1 MDDQLVPEN
10 FTIEFEPIGKRVF
23 LSPDKTIMDA
33 SLLSGLDL
41 ITSCNG
47 LGACASC
54 KIQSISGSL
63 SPLTTSEIAKL
74 TEQEINEGIRLA
86 CQVKPLS
93 NLRIYIPPSS
103 LIHGQ
108 QLQIDGDHQALEFN
122 PSIQAID
129 IKIPPFGP
137 HDLYSDWERV
147 KRTCL
152 ENNVVLSTI
161 AFPVLQDLPNVLREN
176 QWKVR
181 VLYNQNRMIN
191 IVAPESPFYGIAL
204 DIGSTKI
211 ASYWVD
217 LQTGAIIHQTG
228 FMNPQISFGEDVVN
242 RIAYANQ
249 STEHQHQLQKV
260 LIQSINQ
267 HIQETCSKF
276 SIDKN
281 QIVDMVVVGNSVI
294 QHLFCGI
301 PVRPLGE
308 APYTPVIK
316 EALEIPATSLNLDI
330 APGADVFIPPLI
342 AGYVGADHTAGL
354 IATRFNE
361 FRDTTCLIDVGTNT
375 EISLIFQGQTYS
387 CSCASGPAFEG
398 AHIHDGM
405 RAAPGA
411 IDKITIEE
419 NQISFSTIS
428 QRKPVGICGSGIL
441 SGVAEMRKNN
451 IIDRRGVF
459 QKAHPLTKIQ
469 DGQKFIVIAEREE
482 DHVKHSIRISRHD
495 VNEIQLAKGAIR
507 TGIEI
512 LCQEAGI
519 LPNQVQKFL
528 IAGAFGNHLD
538 LASAIEIGMFPEVSI
553 ERYSQIGNAAGV
565 GSREMLLNKNLRKL
579 SSAIIEDIQYIE
591 LTSQQSFK
599 DTYINALSLEKN
611 DHISQ

>member
-1 MDDQLVPEN
+1 MNDLLHPN
-10 FTIEFEPIGKRVF
+10 KFTIDFEPIGKRVF
-23 LSPDKTIMDA
+23 LSADKTIMDA
-33 SLLSGLDL
+33 ALLSGLDL

-63 SPLTTSEIAKL
+63 SPLTTSEFAKL
-74 TEQEINEGIRLA
+74 TEQELNEGIRLA

-93 NLRIYIPPSS
+93 NNRIYIPPSS
-103 LIHGQ
+103 LIQGQ
-108 QLQIDGDHQALEFN
+108 QLQIDGAHQAVEFN
-122 PSIQAID
+122 PTIHATD
-129 IKIPPFGP
+129 ITIPPFGP
-137 HDLYSDWERV
+137 HDLNSDWDRV
-147 KRTCL
+147 RLSCQEK
-152 ENNVVLSTI
+152 NVVLDTI
-161 AFPVLQDLPNVLREN
+161 AFPAMQVLPTVLREN
-176 QWKVR
+176 HWNVR
-181 VLYNQNRMIN
+181 ILFKHKNMVHILP
-191 IVAPESPFYGIAL
+191 AKSPFYGIAL

-211 ASYWVD
+211 AAYWVD
-217 LQTGAIIHQTG
+217 LETGAIILQTG

-249 STEHQHQLQKV
+249 SLDHLYKLQKV
-260 LIQSINQ
+260 LLQSVNQ
-267 HIQETCSKF
+267 HILETCLNY

-294 QHLFCGI
+294 HHLFCGI
-301 PVRPLGE
+301 PVSSLGE

-316 EALEIPATSLNLDI
+316 EALEIPAISIHLDI

-361 FRDTTCLIDVGTNT
+361 FKETACLIDVGTNT
-375 EISLIFQGQTYS
+375 EISLIYQGQIFS

-411 IDKITIEE
+411 IDKVTIKDDE
-419 NQISFSTIS
+419 ISFSTIS

-441 SGVAEMRKNN
+441 SGVAEMRRNG
-451 IIDRRGVF
+451 IIDHRGVF
-459 QKAHPLTKIQ
+459 QKEHPLTIIQ
-469 DGQKFIVIAEREE
+469 DGQKFIVLAEREE
-482 DHVKHSIRISRHD
+482 DGVKHSIRINRHD

-512 LCQEAGI
+512 LCKEAGV
-519 LPNQVQKFL
+519 PPKQVQKFL

-538 LASAIEIGMFPEVSI
+538 LASAIEIGMFPDVSI
-553 ERYSQIGNAAGV
+553 ERYFQIGNAAGV
-565 GSREMLLNKNLRKL
+565 GSREMLMDKNQRKL
-579 SSAIIEDIQYIE
+579 SRSIIEDIIYIE
-591 LTSQQSFK
+591 LTSQPSFK
-599 DTYINALSLEKN
+599 EIYVNALTLEKN
-611 DHISQ
+611 DQISQ

>member
-1 MDDQLVPEN
+1 
-10 FTIEFEPIGKRVF
+10 
-23 LSPDKTIMDA
+23 
-33 SLLSGLDL
+33 
-41 ITSCNG
+41 
-47 LGACASC
+47 
-54 KIQSISGSL
+54 
-63 SPLTTSEIAKL
+63 
-74 TEQEINEGIRLA
+74 
-86 CQVKPLS
+86 
-93 NLRIYIPPSS
+93 
-103 LIHGQ
+103 
-108 QLQIDGDHQALEFN
+108 
-122 PSIQAID
+122 
-129 IKIPPFGP
+129 
-137 HDLYSDWERV
+137 
-147 KRTCL
+147 
-152 ENNVVLSTI
+152 
-161 AFPVLQDLPNVLREN
+161 
-176 QWKVR
+176 
-181 VLYNQNRMIN
+181 MIN

-411 IDKITIEE
+411 ID
-419 NQISFSTIS
+419 
-428 QRKPVGICGSGIL
+428 
-441 SGVAEMRKNN
+441 
-451 IIDRRGVF
+451 RRGVF